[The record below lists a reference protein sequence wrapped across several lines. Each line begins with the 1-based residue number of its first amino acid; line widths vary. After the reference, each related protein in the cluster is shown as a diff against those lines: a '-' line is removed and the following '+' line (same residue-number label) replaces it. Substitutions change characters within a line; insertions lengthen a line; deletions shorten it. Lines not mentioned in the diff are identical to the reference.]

1 MLLNRLIE
9 VNSMIDFLYVSTL
22 KGCWD
27 ELQYGCSDLNKMD
40 IKKITNVSKS
50 IDTKELKF
58 LLNRKKKRL
67 MIVQE

>member
-1 MLLNRLIE
+1 
-9 VNSMIDFLYVSTL
+9 MIDFLYVSTL
-22 KGCWD
+22 KGCLD

>member
-1 MLLNRLIE
+1 
-9 VNSMIDFLYVSTL
+9 MIDFLYLSTL
-22 KGCWD
+22 KEYLD

-50 IDTKELKF
+50 IDTKELKI